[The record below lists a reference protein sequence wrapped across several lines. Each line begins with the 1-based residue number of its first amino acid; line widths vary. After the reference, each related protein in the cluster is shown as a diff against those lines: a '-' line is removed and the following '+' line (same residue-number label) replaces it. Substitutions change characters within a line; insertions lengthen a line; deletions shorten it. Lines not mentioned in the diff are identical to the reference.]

1 MTENTSGLELL
12 GEEEVKRALEKVR
25 QFNVLAAES
34 GAINALLPAVKAGTR
49 RQFGLLQAGWQASA
63 SSFINT
69 VPYAVVQEF
78 GGIYVDATNAILHA
92 WDSNSEAI
100 INAFNTEIDSAA
112 SQAGFD
118 T

>member
-1 MTENTSGLELL
+1 LTDTSGLELL

-25 QFNVLAAES
+25 TFNKAAAES
-34 GAINALLPAVKAGTR
+34 GAVNALLPAVRANTR
-49 RQFGLLQAGWQASA
+49 RQFGALQAGWQAGTSE
-63 SSFINT
+63 FINT

-78 GGIYVDATNAILHA
+78 GGVYIDPTNAILHA
-92 WDSNSEAI
+92 WESNSEAI